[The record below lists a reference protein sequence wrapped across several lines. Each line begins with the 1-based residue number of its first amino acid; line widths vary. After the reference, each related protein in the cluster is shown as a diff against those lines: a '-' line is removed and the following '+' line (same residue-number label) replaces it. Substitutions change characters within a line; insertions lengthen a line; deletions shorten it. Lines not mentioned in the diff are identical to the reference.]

1 LIVLAHAIIY
11 PRTVVIHLADAAL
24 ADGTVMSPFRLDTAA
39 LWALVEHLT
48 LSIAHLL
55 DHLLGGISARYSA
68 L

>member
-1 LIVLAHAIIY
+1 M
-11 PRTVVIHLADAAL
+11 IHLADAAL